1 MRDKYGTKHDK
12 YCYPNT
18 DILVNLLNIQDAA
31 LLAEAEAA
39 FTAYRYR
46 HYQSLVRHLDDFHFE
61 HFKYL
66 HYYLFQDLYAWA
78 GQIRDVDIAKG
89 TTRFCTVNRIEPEAE
104 KIFLKIPLLGQLS
117 GREALIEAI
126 ADLFCDIN
134 LLHPFR
140 EGNGRV
146 ERFFFEEMVCM
157 LGYDLTWPSITQQ
170 QWIEAN
176 IAGVHADLAPLQA
189 IFSQALSSPV

>member
-12 YCYPNT
+12 YCYPDT
-18 DILVNLLNIQDAA
+18 ELLVNLLNIQDADRF
-31 LLAEAEAA
+31 AEAEAE

-46 HYQSLVRHLDDFHFE
+46 HYQSSVRSLVDFHFA
-61 HFKYL
+61 HYKYL

-78 GQIRDVDIAKG
+78 GQIREVDIAKG
-89 TTRFCTVNRIEPEAE
+89 STRFCTVNRIEPEAE
-104 KIFLKIPLLGQLS
+104 KIFSKIPLLNHVS
-117 GREALIEAI
+117 DREVLIEAI

-146 ERFFFEEMVCM
+146 ERFFFEEMVFI
-157 LGYDLTWPSITQQ
+157 LGYELTWPSITQQ

-176 IAGVHADLAPLQA
+176 IAGVHANLVPLQA
-189 IFSQALSSPV
+189 IFSQALSVPA